1 MSTATGRHRKPR
13 HAPKA
18 PKQPKIRKDRK
29 PGMAFNMI
37 ELTLMILLGTVGVL
51 MVLAARPFTH
61 RGPRS

>member
-1 MSTATGRHRKPR
+1 MSSPTGRHRKPR
-13 HAPKA
+13 HAPKI
-18 PKQPKIRKDRK
+18 KDQKIRKDRK

-61 RGPRS
+61 REPKS